1 MKTRNSYG
9 FTLPFALILTFIFSA
24 LVGVSY
30 MFVSI
35 NLRQMQN
42 NLWSTQAASL
52 AEGINERIKARL
64 NTKSKIQLTPEQE
77 DRLKDASLT
86 EDEDPEEELDPEEQ
100 FNEQTED
107 FDEYYADEV
116 LKISRYVSFREP
128 PKDEKSSDGGR
139 PKEAYAKPTEE
150 DEKDAEKNKAEANVA
165 MLGDIDIPE
174 GTVLKKQMKL
184 VLFKDE
190 KFSLKLNDIVNTTQP
205 YMSKLPV
212 PKIKSLTPNYSE
224 ANKRSRLV
232 VIGENLPKSDPSF
245 NEKGIIIEEIK
256 SGPQLELLITMN
268 VQPGVKRFLWDT
280 TQTEFY
286 IIPTYDGSKNPNIR
300 QVLNID
306 STDFL
311 EINAGKR
318 GLPLKITG
326 TGLFLNMETP
336 VAIGDVGGLLP
347 KVKNFSQSGN
357 ELAITLDVGR
367 NVEPGVHSIII
378 ATEGGLSNA
387 WLFNVLPPL
396 DKEEIS
402 LDSARVSSSLTLL
415 DVMVLEKILPIIND
429 NAAGQGNQQGNQ
441 QNNPGNNSS
450 GSGRPQDPNSTDPA
464 ELSEEDKIGK
474 FGNTDL
480 ETVWLLETSV
490 MVGKNTKT
498 VSEVVH
504 RELPIINAALL
515 ANSKITFEGGSFPI
529 NGVTNATTML
539 VEPTYL
545 SNSLLTVEGP
555 PEEPENPIAAPTVSA
570 SSSNSGGG
578 VSPGSR
584 PAQAMTGP
592 QSPIDLG
599 FKEGSFVT
607 VFKDG
612 NKIEEIDY
620 GLVSMVG
627 RNTIELSPPG
637 LMDYHYAN
645 DSILQFIPPIISRE
659 KLSDDDS
666 NFHTTPKG
674 LSLALP
680 NSALFKNIFS
690 SNLDQ
695 FAEVA
700 DLYTND
706 PTIPLDEYDLP
717 VGYMGLTYIEGTPRY
732 DTTNVLTGKGILIID
747 TRPGNLG
754 KPVGDVE
761 FNGDGRAPVDFKGII
776 YVHGNLRI
784 NGSLNLSGALIVDNE
799 AGGEVNFASNSNGKI
814 TYDPQYIKQT
824 ILSIPFTTKSGTVM
838 ISSKPIDLSDY
849 VQVGAKPTEETGL
862 GAQPSE
868 SPQESS
874 MTASGGAPLPAE
886 EAIIENNQP
895 SQNSGNSTEE
905 ELIDLF

>member
-1 MKTRNSYG
+1 MKTRNAYG

-64 NTKSKIQLTPEQE
+64 NTKTKIQLSPEQE
-77 DRLKDASLT
+77 ERLKEESLD
-86 EDEDPEEELDPEEQ
+86 EEDPEEELDPEEQ

-116 LKISRYVSFREP
+116 LKISRYISFREP
-128 PKDEKSSDGGR
+128 PKDETISDDGR
-139 PKEAYAKPTEE
+139 PKEAYAENTEE
-150 DEKDAEKNKAEANVA
+150 DAKNEEKNKAEANVA

-190 KFSLKLNDIVNTTQP
+190 KFSLKLDDIVNISQP
-205 YMSKLPV
+205 YMSKLPI

-224 ANKRSRLV
+224 ANKRSRVV

-256 SGPQLELLITMN
+256 SGPQLELLITMS
-268 VQPGVKRFLWDT
+268 VKPGVKRFLWDT

-300 QVLNID
+300 QVLNFD
-306 STDFL
+306 SNDFL

-318 GLPLKITG
+318 GLSLKITG

-347 KVKNFSQSGN
+347 KVKNVSQNGN
-357 ELAITLDVGR
+357 ELTITLDVGR

-387 WLFNVLPPL
+387 WLFNVLPPI

-402 LDSARVSSSLTLL
+402 LDSAKVSSSLTLL
-415 DVMVLEKILPIIND
+415 DVMVLEKVLPIIND
-429 NAAGQGNQQGNQ
+429 NAIGQNNQ
-441 QNNPGNNSS
+441 QNNQQNNSS
-450 GSGRPQDPNSTDPA
+450 GSGRPQDPNNTGNDPEDL

-480 ETVWLLETSV
+480 ETTWLLETSV
-490 MVGKNTKT
+490 TVGKNTKT
-498 VSEVVH
+498 VSEVIH

-529 NGVTNATTML
+529 NGTTNATTML

-545 SNSLLTVEGP
+545 SNSILTVEGP
-555 PEEPENPIAAPTVSA
+555 PEEPEEPIAVPSVA
-570 SSSNSGGG
+570 SSPDTSG
-578 VSPGSR
+578 VSPGIR
-584 PAQAMTGP
+584 PEQAMTGP

-612 NKIEEIDY
+612 NKVDEIDY

-666 NFHTTPKG
+666 QFHTIPKG
-674 LSLALP
+674 LSLSIS

-754 KPVGDVE
+754 KPTGEVE

-799 AGGEVNFASNSNGKI
+799 AGGEVNFASNSTGMI

-849 VQVGAKPTEETGL
+849 VQIGTKPPEETGL

-868 SPQESS
+868 SPADGS
-874 MTASGGAPLPAE
+874 MTASEGAASLPAE
-886 EAIIENNQP
+886 EAIIENTQP